1 MEKPIKKP
9 NNPNFSSG
17 PCAKRPGW
25 KIENLINANTGR
37 SHRSGEAKSKLK
49 YGNMVKLVIFI

>member
-1 MEKPIKKP
+1 MEKPNNKP

-25 KIENLINANTGR
+25 KIGNLINANTGR
-37 SHRSGEAKSKLK
+37 SHRQNQNLNLLLINPKS
-49 YGNMVKLVIFI
+49 Y